1 MNKLYT
7 FFIFTALVLSTSLY
21 AQTETF
27 TVSGVVTDATT
38 GETLVGANVYFPA
51 LYIGAASDVNG
62 EYSITVV
69 AGTHK
74 MTCSYVGYEKI
85 EQDIVVSG
93 DVTQNYSLKD
103 YQFTLS
109 VTVMAD
115 RVKERETPVAYTLV
129 DKEQM
134 KFQ

>member
-7 FFIFTALVLSTSLY
+7 FFIFASLVLSTSLF

-74 MTCSYVGYEKI
+74 ITCSYVGYEKI
-85 EQDIVVSG
+85 EQEVEQEIDA
-93 DVTQNYSLKD
+93 
-103 YQFTLS
+103 
-109 VTVMAD
+109 TVFFLQGGLLGYEEFLLGRA
-115 RVKERETPVAYTLV
+115 RRQPPGKGVKTRGGCPTC
-129 DKEQM
+129 K
-134 KFQ
+134 